1 MEKKDKDKKEY
12 STQRVDLETVTLIK
26 SLNIYFAKRGVR
38 MRQSDLIN
46 AAFRFIKT
54 RMRQSDLINA
64 AFRFIKTREW
74 EFIEFVES
82 RKIEDHEK
90 LIDTVSRVISK
101 PWFPYGNYGG

>member
-26 SLNIYFAKRGVR
+26 SLNIYFAKRGV
-38 MRQSDLIN
+38 
-46 AAFRFIKT
+46 